1 MILILDTD
9 YLTLI
14 QRHTEPSHSLLR
26 VRLDA
31 FPQEDVRT
39 TIVSFEEQM
48 RGWLSIIARSKR
60 RNQEVAAYQLL
71 HDSLAFFSKH
81 PSFAV

>member
-14 QRHTEPSHSLLR
+14 QRHTEPNHSRLR

-48 RGWLSIIARSKR
+48 GMAFHNCALQKERSGSRRVSITPR
-60 RNQEVAAYQLL
+60 
-71 HDSLAFFSKH
+71 LASFLQQH
-81 PSFAV
+81 PGSAV